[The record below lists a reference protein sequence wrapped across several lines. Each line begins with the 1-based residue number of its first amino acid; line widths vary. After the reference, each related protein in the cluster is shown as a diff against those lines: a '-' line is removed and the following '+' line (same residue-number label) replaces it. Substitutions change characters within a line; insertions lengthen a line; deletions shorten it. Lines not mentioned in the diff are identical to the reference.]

1 MTPEEEKGIAK
12 VIETILQAQQVLANA
27 FWQLS
32 GRFDALK
39 AIVCELHPEVAARL
53 EDRIRTEQNE
63 SLRQFAEIQQK
74 LALILPTLSKSTH

>member
-1 MTPEEEKGIAK
+1 MNPEEEKDIAK
-12 VIETILQAQQVLANA
+12 VIESIFQAQKLLTNA

-39 AIVCELHPEVAARL
+39 AIVCELHPEVATRL

-63 SLRQFAEIQQK
+63 SLRQFEEIQQK